1 MNTKTNLS
9 QHPCENKCSKF
20 NGEQCST
27 CLIQEVEKREFD
39 LGLAPG
45 ADYVKNQ
52 FAEGDFIVFTNHI
65 RDEDVYQI
73 DAFQPAEYYWLTTGE
88 IVHKDNI
95 RLATDLEIQTKQR
108 TPVDVLKHF
117 KRAQKS
123 QKEVS

>member
-39 LGLAPG
+39 LGLAPD

-52 FAEGDFIVFTNHI
+52 IAEGDFIVFTNHI

-73 DAFQPAEYYWLTTGE
+73 DAFQPAEYFGDMDFEYPYTLKPSGKRVLRTQLEEAIERIQLNTGGE
-88 IVHKDNI
+88 
-95 RLATDLEIQTKQR
+95 
-108 TPVDVLKHF
+108 
-117 KRAQKS
+117 S
-123 QKEVS
+123 